1 MKLWD
6 DKTVH
11 ELVKSAL
18 VLDGGSAVM
27 LAKNAGPAN
36 ATEAARRRLGG
47 EVDFSHLSNGYPIYR
62 KAVAVGA

>member
-6 DKTVH
+6 EGTVH

-18 VLDGGSAVM
+18 VMREGSMVM

-36 ATEAARRRLGG
+36 ASEAARRRLGG
-47 EVDFSHLSNGYPIYR
+47 EVEFSHLSNGYPVYKKEVVR
-62 KAVAVGA
+62 A